1 MLSRSTGFLLRLQSH
16 GKCSYICSQIFSTTR
31 HHFSVWNSHKFRW
44 KLIFQISFYL
54 IYPKAL
60 SGRCCK
66 SLCCS
71 VWACLQST
79 QDCFQ
84 HETESSILTFCMK
97 NKVKC
102 KERGKKKS
110 LDRKLKRYKEIN
122 INGNSHMSQNSYR
135 KCVAMICFTTQ
146 VSAQNDAPHHLN
158 QKEKD
163 VWNISIYSDCQPFHR
178 ITKFSFT
185 ILFHPVDKTSDWN
198 SVNTFSE
205 PLK

>member
-1 MLSRSTGFLLRLQSH
+1 MEDAVSHFVVVFEHVYSQHRIVFSMKRNRVFWLSAWRIKSH
-16 GKCSYICSQIFSTTR
+16 VTR
-31 HHFSVWNSHKFRW
+31 
-44 KLIFQISFYL
+44 
-54 IYPKAL
+54 
-60 SGRCCK
+60 
-66 SLCCS
+66 
-71 VWACLQST
+71 
-79 QDCFQ
+79 
-84 HETESSILTFCMK
+84 EE
-97 NKVKC
+97 
-102 KERGKKKS
+102 KKS
-110 LDRKLKRYKEIN
+110 LDRKLERYKEIS
-122 INGNSHMSQNSYR
+122 INGNSHTSQNSYR